1 MSDKTLDAYNIEQL
15 SNEVLPER
23 ISSIHFDVEAIE
35 GKRLDKNF
43 ERIETSTRN
52 IKKHTDEKFAYIGSM
67 GMYPLL
73 NELKDLDEKVG
84 DLAILEQRVSGG
96 KNDVDVAFLPG
107 KTRKVML
114 EDFGWDSEAVSKQR
128 GELEGYDATLD
139 IMERDELEYFPWR
152 EVTLG
157 NETFFVQNP
166 REAICEKINAFLTNN
181 YDEKGKP
188 ASNEVKWGIDIKL
201 LKTYLIASE
210 NIIPEELEERLSEDW
225 EVYVKGKVDVYEEY
239 YKVIKDVSELL
250 NSENTP
256 EEIIKG
262 FVSDKELKVE
272 EFLKYKYPFAD
283 EEEIKNVLESDSK
296 ESFYLSLKKI
306 LDKNKPVHR
315 TFKEA
320 QNLASEEYKKFL
332 SRGT

>member
-1 MSDKTLDAYNIEQL
+1 MSDKTFDAYNLEQL
-15 SNEVLPER
+15 SSEILPER

-35 GKRLDKNF
+35 GKRLDRNF
-43 ERIETSTRN
+43 ERIEISTHN

-107 KTRKVML
+107 KIRKVML

-128 GELEGYDATLD
+128 GKLEGYDATLD
-139 IMERDELEYFPWR
+139 IMERGELEHFPWR

-166 REAICEKINAFLTNN
+166 REAVCEKINAFLTDN
-181 YDEKGKP
+181 YDEKGELT
-188 ASNEVKWGIDIKL
+188 SNEVKWGIDIKL
-201 LKTYLIASE
+201 LKTYLIVSE
-210 NIIPEELEERLSEDW
+210 NVTPEELEEGLSEDW
-225 EVYVKGKVDVYEEY
+225 EVYIKGKVDKYEEY

-256 EEIIKG
+256 EEVIKG
-262 FVSDKELKVE
+262 FVSDTELEVK

-283 EEEIKNVLESDSK
+283 EEEIRSVLESDNK

-315 TFKEA
+315 TFDEA
-320 QNLASEEYKKFL
+320 QDLASKEYEKLL
-332 SRGT
+332 S